1 MGRKGVLGMFLKKRI
16 KAGVLLYALLMLAVF
31 SLILQFYLN
40 RQFVESQLV
49 QVTKQEATAYMMAQM
64 VSEQVKT
71 EHQQEIQLKKVSQDQ
86 EIAQQT
92 RLEEGSSKTDSP
104 NLGEKQADAEEATKA
119 LPTQKSSKKSVVK
132 KGQISFQQGQ
142 SDYSIK
148 NNQLSVVVTLNGGK
162 QFIYHFP
169 ISSKIP

>member
-1 MGRKGVLGMFLKKRI
+1 MFLKKRI

-49 QVTKQEATAYMMAQM
+49 QVTKQESTAYMMAQM

-71 EHQQEIQLKKVSQDQ
+71 EYQQEIQLKKVSQDQ
-86 EIAQQT
+86 ETAQQT

-104 NLGEKQADAEEATKA
+104 NLGEKQADVEEATKGS
-119 LPTQKSSKKSVVK
+119 PTQKSSKKSVVK

-142 SDYSIK
+142 SDYRIK

-162 QFIYHFP
+162 QFTYHFP
-169 ISSKIP
+169 ISSQIP

>member
-1 MGRKGVLGMFLKKRI
+1 MFLKKRI

-64 VSEQVKT
+64 VSEQVKI
-71 EHQQEIQLKKVSQDQ
+71 EYQQEIQLKKVSQDQ

-104 NLGEKQADAEEATKA
+104 NLGEKQADVEEATKGS
-119 LPTQKSSKKSVVK
+119 PTQKLSKKSVVK

-142 SDYSIK
+142 SDYRIK

-169 ISSKIP
+169 ISSQIP

>member
-1 MGRKGVLGMFLKKRI
+1 
-16 KAGVLLYALLMLAVF
+16 MLAVF

-49 QVTKQEATAYMMAQM
+49 QVSKQEATAYMMAQM

-92 RLEEGSSKTDSP
+92 RLEEGSSKTDSL

-132 KGQISFQQGQ
+132 KGQIFISTGP
-142 SDYSIK
+142 IR
-148 NNQLSVVVTLNGGK
+148 LS
-162 QFIYHFP
+162 H
-169 ISSKIP
+169 

>member
-1 MGRKGVLGMFLKKRI
+1 MFLKKRI

-71 EHQQEIQLKKVSQDQ
+71 EYQQEIQLKKVSQDQ

-104 NLGEKQADAEEATKA
+104 NLGEKQADVEEATKGS
-119 LPTQKSSKKSVVK
+119 PTQKSSKKSVVK

-142 SDYSIK
+142 SDYRIK

-162 QFIYHFP
+162 QFIYHFRMCP
-169 ISSKIP
+169 ELGELNK